1 MLKRLPGLAGADPAG
16 DETRQ
21 SILQMRNVVYEAG
34 GKRLIDG
41 LDFQLFAGTK
51 TVIMGPNGAGKSLA
65 LKLIQGLLTPASGEI
80 VRPAEGQAA
89 AHSTALVFQRP
100 TLLRRSVAAN
110 LDHALRVCRVA
121 KAERGARVDE
131 LLDLGD
137 LTDLRDQPA
146 RRLSGGEQQRLSVV
160 RALAARPKLLL
171 LDEPTASLDPAAT
184 AAIEA
189 LVNEA
194 HRDGTKIVFVTHD
207 AGQARRV
214 GDEVVFLHKG
224 RLCEQTPA
232 ENFFEQPGSVE
243 AAAYLAGR
251 LVL

>member
-1 MLKRLPGLAGADPAG
+1 DRKNRECVLRL
-16 DETRQ
+16 
-21 SILQMRNVVYEAG
+21 RNVVFEAG

-41 LDFQLFAGTK
+41 LDLELFSGTK

-65 LKLIQGLLTPASGEI
+65 LKLIQGLLEPASGDI
-80 VRPAEGQAA
+80 VRPNEGADFA
-89 AHSTALVFQRP
+89 TAMVFQRP
-100 TLLRRSVAAN
+100 TLLRRSVEAN
-110 LDHALRVCRVA
+110 LDHALRVCRVGRA
-121 KAERGARVDE
+121 DRRHRVEE
-131 LLDLGD
+131 LLELGN
-137 LTDLRDQPA
+137 LEHLRKQPA

-160 RALAARPKLLL
+160 RAMASRPKLLL

-194 HRDGTKIVFVTHD
+194 HQGGTKIVFVTHD
-207 AGQARRV
+207 AGQARRI

-232 ENFFEQPGSVE
+232 EEFFEQPVSVE

>member
-1 MLKRLPGLAGADPAG
+1 MLERVPVIASADAAG
-16 DETRQ
+16 DRTGQ
-21 SILQMRNVVYEAG
+21 PVLQLHEVVYEAG

-41 LDFQLFAGTK
+41 LDFELFAGTK

-80 VRPAEGQAA
+80 VRPVEGQAA

-100 TLLRRSVAAN
+100 TLLRRSVGAN

-121 KAERGARVDE
+121 KAERGTRVDE
-131 LLDLGD
+131 LLELGKQ
-137 LTDLRDQPA
+137 TELRDQPA
-146 RRLSGGEQQRLSVV
+146 RRLSGGEQQRMSVV
-160 RALAARPKLLL
+160 RALAARPRLLL

-189 LVNEA
+189 LAGQA
-194 HRDGTKIVFVTHD
+194 HGDGTKIVFVTHD
-207 AGQARRV
+207 AGQARRI

-232 ENFFEQPGSVE
+232 EEFFEQPGSVE

>member
-1 MLKRLPGLAGADPAG
+1 MLERAPGGIVAGSAGAG
-16 DETRQ
+16 Q
-21 SILQMRNVVYEAG
+21 SQPILQMRNVVFEAG

-41 LDFQLFAGTK
+41 LDFRLFAGTK

-65 LKLIQGLLTPASGEI
+65 LKLIQGLLTPLSGEI
-80 VRPAEGQAA
+80 VRPASGQLAV
-89 AHSTALVFQRP
+89 HTTALVFQRP

-110 LDHALRVCRVA
+110 LDHALRVCNVA
-121 KAERGARVDE
+121 KPERRGRVDE
-131 LLDLGD
+131 LLELGN
-137 LTDLRDQPA
+137 LTDLRNQPA

-189 LVNEA
+189 LVNQA
-194 HRDGTKIVFVTHD
+194 HGDGTKIVFVTHD
-207 AGQARRV
+207 AGQARRI

-232 ENFFEQPGSVE
+232 EEFFEQPGSGE

>member
-1 MLKRLPGLAGADPAG
+1 MLERAPAIPGADPVSE
-16 DETRQ
+16 ETRHPV
-21 SILQMRNVVYEAG
+21 LQMRSVVFEAG

-41 LDFQLFAGTK
+41 LDFRLFAGTK

-65 LKLIQGLLTPASGEI
+65 LKLIQGLLKPVSGEI
-80 VRPAEGQAA
+80 VRPAGNRAA
-89 AHSTALVFQRP
+89 ENRAALVFQRP

-110 LDHALRVCRVA
+110 LDHALRVCCVA
-121 KAERGARVDE
+121 KAERLRRLDE
-131 LLDLGD
+131 LLELGN
-137 LTDLRDQPA
+137 LTELRNQPA

-160 RALAARPKLLL
+160 RALAARPSLLL

-184 AAIEA
+184 EAIEA

-194 HRDGTKIVFVTHD
+194 DRNGAKIIFVTHD
-207 AGQARRV
+207 AGQARRI
-214 GDEVVFLHKG
+214 GDEVVFIHKG

-232 ENFFEQPGSVE
+232 EEFFEQPESVE